1 MCYYIIRSTRESK
14 VAIKHGSDHRRLS
27 LAPKNNKDTLNF
39 SVKKMFLFNKI
50 KGSKLM
56 RSISSPE
63 KEEEILE
70 KIDEEE
76 QNSPQF
82 VDDYK
87 FDFTYDYENGIKKI
101 FFLQKLDLFSNY
113 SIIEFKNYLKYF

>member
-1 MCYYIIRSTRESK
+1 MSIFVIILMCYYIIRSTRESK

-27 LAPKNNKDTLNF
+27 LAPKNNKDTMNF

-63 KEEEILE
+63 KEEKILE
-70 KIDEEE
+70 KIDEE
-76 QNSPQF
+76 QSSSQF

-87 FDFTYDYENGIKKI
+87 FDFTYDYENGIRKI
-101 FFLQKLDLFSNY
+101 FFFTKT
-113 SIIEFKNYLKYF
+113 